1 MRVIA
6 IDFDNTLYDYN
17 KRVINKEKVN
27 RLYETPDNFIVIY
40 TARSYSQFDFIREIL
55 INNGIKFHAVVCEK
69 VRADHYI
76 DDKNVGG
83 LRW

>member
-40 TARSYSQFDFIREIL
+40 TARSYSQFDFIRENLEKL
-55 INNGIKFHAVVCEK
+55 IDFKIIDQNEFNGAI
-69 VRADHYI
+69 
-76 DDKNVGG
+76 
-83 LRW
+83 